1 MPLFKGCG
9 CKAKPAKAIDYIT
22 DEKKA
27 AIITS
32 YALDDNRD
40 YSRQF
45 AETAQLFH
53 KAQRYDSRKYYHFKH
68 SFDPKDN
75 ISPEEA
81 HRLTEELA
89 QQAFPDNEYIIA
101 THTDKHHV
109 HCHIIVNSVS
119 FVNGKMLHYSNS
131 DYAKLKDLSNEIAA
145 KYGYSTLDFRKPS
158 ADRIKSEERRVILKG
173 GTSWKEELREVIAEA
188 LKLCNN
194 MDEFEKHLNK
204 YGVTIARNTAKTIS
218 FLHPNKKKP
227 IRGSKLGPA
236 REQLHNLNQQSKQE
250 LENSLL
256 KEVLAEYTEQWKAL
270 KREQN
275 SFLQQMTER
284 MNDLTKT
291 VAGQVTAN
299 QLLSQNLAAEL
310 NKLTTQLSDPLKDS
324 YQRFATKTE
333 AAEEQL
339 SKQTEKYIR
348 NMDDLIS
355 QTEERK
361 NRFFT
366 FNRIKSIFFWSGC
379 VSVIILLLIDI
390 LKGLLHI

>member
-1 MPLFKGCG
+1 MRTCPYSKAAAAKPSPEN

-27 AIITS
+27 AIVTS

-40 YSRQF
+40 YARQF

-75 ISPEEA
+75 ITPEEA

-119 FVNGKMLHYSNS
+119 FVNGKMLHFNNS

-158 ADRIKSEERRVILKG
+158 ADRIKSEERRVVLKG

-188 LKLCNN
+188 VKLCNN
-194 MDEFEKHLNK
+194 MTEFEKHLNK

-227 IRGSKLGPA
+227 IRGSKLGKAYTKEAILGIRKQPA
-236 REQLHNLNQQSKQE
+236 QTS
-250 LENSLL
+250 
-256 KEVLAEYTEQWKAL
+256 
-270 KREQN
+270 
-275 SFLQQMTER
+275 
-284 MNDLTKT
+284 
-291 VAGQVTAN
+291 VAGIQRAVDSFERRTK
-299 QLLSQNLAAEL
+299 QLYSEADEAD
-310 NKLTTQLSDPLKDS
+310 KRSGTHRSSSD
-324 YQRFATKTE
+324 QH
-333 AAEEQL
+333 
-339 SKQTEKYIR
+339 
-348 NMDDLIS
+348 
-355 QTEERK
+355 ERA
-361 NRFFT
+361 
-366 FNRIKSIFFWSGC
+366 
-379 VSVIILLLIDI
+379 VSERPR
-390 LKGLLHI
+390 KRAK

>member
-9 CKAKPAKAIDYIT
+9 CKAKPGKAIDYIT

-40 YSRQF
+40 YARQF

-53 KAQRYDSRKYYHFKH
+53 KAQKYDSRKYYHFKH

-75 ISPEEA
+75 ITPEEA

-131 DYAKLKDLSNEIAA
+131 DYAKLK
-145 KYGYSTLDFRKPS
+145 KPS
-158 ADRIKSEERRVILKG
+158 ADRIKSEERRVVLKG

-194 MDEFEKHLNK
+194 MGEFEMHLSK
-204 YGVTIARNTAKTIS
+204 YGVTIERNTAKTIS

-227 IRGSKLGPA
+227 IRGSKLGKA
-236 REQLHNLNQQSKQE
+236 YTKEAIIHEFTESRNRRVRAATGTSKSTATAIAG
-250 LENSLL
+250 ENSGG
-256 KEVLAEYTEQWKAL
+256 
-270 KREQN
+270 N
-275 SFLQQMTER
+275 SYRVCPTR
-284 MNDLTKT
+284 HRR
-291 VAGQVTAN
+291 
-299 QLLSQNLAAEL
+299 
-310 NKLTTQLSDPLKDS
+310 
-324 YQRFATKTE
+324 Y
-333 AAEEQL
+333 EE
-339 SKQTEKYIR
+339 
-348 NMDDLIS
+348 D
-355 QTEERK
+355 ERK
-361 NRFFT
+361 SRQAYDEQRT
-366 FNRIKSIFFWSGC
+366 AQAKPRKRIR
-379 VSVIILLLIDI
+379 
-390 LKGLLHI
+390 

>member
-27 AIITS
+27 AIVTS

-40 YSRQF
+40 YARQF

-53 KAQRYDSRKYYHFKH
+53 KAERYDSRKYYHFKH

-75 ISPEEA
+75 ISAEEA

-131 DYAKLKDLSNEIAA
+131 DYGWLKDLSNEIAA

-188 LKLCNN
+188 VKLCNN
-194 MDEFEKHLNK
+194 MDEFEKHLSK

-227 IRGSKLGPA
+227 IRGSKLGKAYTKEAIIHEFTKYGNRTTGSCEGTTAQPESAKQAGA
-236 REQLHNLNQQSKQE
+236 RKQSAQGSISGIHRAVESFEARTKQLFAADDREDERLDKSRCRTSHRQS
-250 LENSLL
+250 
-256 KEVLAEYTEQWKAL
+256 A
-270 KREQN
+270 
-275 SFLQQMTER
+275 
-284 MNDLTKT
+284 
-291 VAGQVTAN
+291 
-299 QLLSQNLAAEL
+299 SQP
-310 NKLTTQLSDPLKDS
+310 KPRRRVK
-324 YQRFATKTE
+324 
-333 AAEEQL
+333 
-339 SKQTEKYIR
+339 
-348 NMDDLIS
+348 
-355 QTEERK
+355 
-361 NRFFT
+361 
-366 FNRIKSIFFWSGC
+366 
-379 VSVIILLLIDI
+379 
-390 LKGLLHI
+390 

>member
-9 CKAKPAKAIDYIT
+9 CKAKPGKAIDYIT

-27 AIITS
+27 AIVTS

-40 YSRQF
+40 YARQY

-53 KAQRYDSRKYYHFKH
+53 KAQKYNSRKYYHFKH

-173 GTSWKEELREVIAEA
+173 GISWKEELREVIAEA
-188 LKLCNN
+188 VKLCNN
-194 MDEFEKHLNK
+194 MDEFEKHLSK
-204 YGVTIARNTAKTIS
+204 YGVAIARNTAKTIS

-227 IRGSKLGPA
+227 IRGNKLGKAYTKEAIVYEFTKSGNRTTGTCEGTNGRADTAKSAGIRKQPA
-236 REQLHNLNQQSKQE
+236 QTS
-250 LENSLL
+250 
-256 KEVLAEYTEQWKAL
+256 
-270 KREQN
+270 
-275 SFLQQMTER
+275 
-284 MNDLTKT
+284 
-291 VAGQVTAN
+291 VAGIQRAVDSLERRTK
-299 QLLSQNLAAEL
+299 QLYSEADKAD
-310 NKLTTQLSDPLKDS
+310 KRSDAHRRSSD
-324 YQRFATKTE
+324 QH
-333 AAEEQL
+333 
-339 SKQTEKYIR
+339 
-348 NMDDLIS
+348 
-355 QTEERK
+355 ERA
-361 NRFFT
+361 
-366 FNRIKSIFFWSGC
+366 
-379 VSVIILLLIDI
+379 VSERPR
-390 LKGLLHI
+390 KRAK

>member
-27 AIITS
+27 AIVTS

-40 YSRQF
+40 YARQF

-75 ISPEEA
+75 ITPEEA

-89 QQAFPDNEYIIA
+89 QQAFPDNEYLIA
-101 THTDKHHV
+101 THTDKHHVHCHIIVNSVSFVNGKMLHYSNSDYAKLHV

-145 KYGYSTLDFRKPS
+145 KYGYSTLDFRKQS
-158 ADRIKSEERRVILKG
+158 DDRIKSEERRVVLKG

-188 LKLCNN
+188 IKLCNN
-194 MDEFEKHLNK
+194 MTEFEKHLNK
-204 YGVTIARNTAKTIS
+204 YGVRIARNTAKTIS

-227 IRGSKLGPA
+227 IRGSKLGKTYTKEAIIHEFAKHGNRTAGTCEGTTAQPESAKQAGA
-236 REQLHNLNQQSKQE
+236 RKQSAQGSVSGIHRAVENFEARTKQLF
-250 LENSLL
+250 
-256 KEVLAEYTEQWKAL
+256 AADD
-270 KREQN
+270 RED
-275 SFLQQMTER
+275 ER
-284 MNDLTKT
+284 LD
-291 VAGQVTAN
+291 
-299 QLLSQNLAAEL
+299 
-310 NKLTTQLSDPLKDS
+310 
-324 YQRFATKTE
+324 
-333 AAEEQL
+333 
-339 SKQTEKYIR
+339 
-348 NMDDLIS
+348 
-355 QTEERK
+355 K
-361 NRFFT
+361 NRRRT
-366 FNRIKSIFFWSGC
+366 SHRQSASQPKPRRR
-379 VSVIILLLIDI
+379 V
-390 LKGLLHI
+390 K

>member
-27 AIITS
+27 AIVTS

-40 YSRQF
+40 YAQQF
-45 AETAQLFH
+45 TETAQLFH
-53 KAQRYDSRKYYHFKH
+53 KAQRFDSRKYYHFKH

-75 ISPEEA
+75 ISPAEA

-158 ADRIKSEERRVILKG
+158 ADRIKSEERRVVLKG

-204 YGVTIARNTAKTIS
+204 YGVKIARNTAKTIS

-227 IRGSKLGPA
+227 IRGSKLGKAYTKEAIIYEFTESRNRRVRAATGTSKSTATAITGENSGGSSNRVCPA
-236 REQLHNLNQQSKQE
+236 RHRR
-250 LENSLL
+250 
-256 KEVLAEYTEQWKAL
+256 Y
-270 KREQN
+270 
-275 SFLQQMTER
+275 
-284 MNDLTKT
+284 
-291 VAGQVTAN
+291 
-299 QLLSQNLAAEL
+299 
-310 NKLTTQLSDPLKDS
+310 
-324 YQRFATKTE
+324 
-333 AAEEQL
+333 EE
-339 SKQTEKYIR
+339 
-348 NMDDLIS
+348 D
-355 QTEERK
+355 ERK
-361 NRFFT
+361 RRQAYDEQRT
-366 FNRIKSIFFWSGC
+366 AQAKPRKRIR
-379 VSVIILLLIDI
+379 
-390 LKGLLHI
+390 

>member
-9 CKAKPAKAIDYIT
+9 CKAKPGKAIDYIT

-27 AIITS
+27 TIVTS

-40 YSRQF
+40 YARQF

-131 DYAKLKDLSNEIAA
+131 DYTKLKDLSNEIAA

-158 ADRIKSEERRVILKG
+158 ADRIKSEERRVVLKG

-188 LKLCNN
+188 KRLCND
-194 MDEFEKHLNK
+194 MESFEKHLNK
-204 YGVTIARNTAKTIS
+204 YGVAIERNTAKTIS
-218 FLHPNKKKP
+218 FLHPQKKKP
-227 IRGSKLGPA
+227 IRGSKLGKA
-236 REQLHNLNQQSKQE
+236 YTKEAIIHEFTESRNRRVRAATGTSKSTATAIAG
-250 LENSLL
+250 ENSGG
-256 KEVLAEYTEQWKAL
+256 
-270 KREQN
+270 N
-275 SFLQQMTER
+275 SYRVCPTR
-284 MNDLTKT
+284 HRR
-291 VAGQVTAN
+291 
-299 QLLSQNLAAEL
+299 
-310 NKLTTQLSDPLKDS
+310 
-324 YQRFATKTE
+324 Y
-333 AAEEQL
+333 EE
-339 SKQTEKYIR
+339 
-348 NMDDLIS
+348 D
-355 QTEERK
+355 ERK
-361 NRFFT
+361 RRQAYDEQRT
-366 FNRIKSIFFWSGC
+366 AQAKPRKRIR
-379 VSVIILLLIDI
+379 
-390 LKGLLHI
+390 

>member
-9 CKAKPAKAIDYIT
+9 CKSKPGKAIDYIT

-27 AIITS
+27 AIVTS

-40 YSRQF
+40 YARQF
-45 AETAQLFH
+45 SETAQLFQ

-75 ISPEEA
+75 ITPEEA

-119 FVNGKMLHYSNS
+119 FVNGKLLHFSNS
-131 DYAKLKDLSNEIAA
+131 DYAKLKDLSNDIAA

-158 ADRIKSEERRVILKG
+158 ADRIKSEERRVVLKG

-188 LKLCNN
+188 VKLCNN

-227 IRGSKLGPA
+227 IRGGKLGKA
-236 REQLHNLNQQSKQE
+236 YTKEAIIHEFAKHGNRTACTGKRTDAGIDATKQTGIRKQPTQT
-250 LENSLL
+250 S
-256 KEVLAEYTEQWKAL
+256 
-270 KREQN
+270 
-275 SFLQQMTER
+275 
-284 MNDLTKT
+284 
-291 VAGQVTAN
+291 VAGIQRAVDSLETRTKQLYSEADKADKRSDKHRRRTN
-299 QLLSQNLAAEL
+299 QHKRAVS
-310 NKLTTQLSDPLKDS
+310 
-324 YQRFATKTE
+324 
-333 AAEEQL
+333 
-339 SKQTEKYIR
+339 
-348 NMDDLIS
+348 
-355 QTEERK
+355 ERPRK
-361 NRFFT
+361 RV
-366 FNRIKSIFFWSGC
+366 K
-379 VSVIILLLIDI
+379 
-390 LKGLLHI
+390 

>member
-27 AIITS
+27 AIVTS

-40 YSRQF
+40 YARQF

-75 ISPEEA
+75 ITPEEA

-158 ADRIKSEERRVILKG
+158 ADRIKSAERHVVLKG

-188 LKLCNN
+188 KRLCND
-194 MDEFEKHLNK
+194 MESFEKHLSK
-204 YGVTIARNTAKTIS
+204 YGVKIARNTAKTIS
-218 FLHPNKKKP
+218 FLHPQKKKP
-227 IRGSKLGPA
+227 IRGSKLGKAYTKEAIIYEFAKHGNRTAGTGEATTAQSESAKQAGA
-236 REQLHNLNQQSKQE
+236 RKQSAQGSVSGIHRAVESFEARTKQLF
-250 LENSLL
+250 
-256 KEVLAEYTEQWKAL
+256 AADD
-270 KREQN
+270 RED
-275 SFLQQMTER
+275 ER
-284 MNDLTKT
+284 LD
-291 VAGQVTAN
+291 
-299 QLLSQNLAAEL
+299 
-310 NKLTTQLSDPLKDS
+310 
-324 YQRFATKTE
+324 
-333 AAEEQL
+333 
-339 SKQTEKYIR
+339 
-348 NMDDLIS
+348 
-355 QTEERK
+355 K
-361 NRFFT
+361 NRRRT
-366 FNRIKSIFFWSGC
+366 SHRQSASQPKPRRR
-379 VSVIILLLIDI
+379 V
-390 LKGLLHI
+390 K